1 VKFVGRNFNRATTKI
16 DENIINLSNLHVNT
30 LRISCFYV
38 YVLVIN
44 LGVDVKFRPTRELDL
59 HT

>member
-1 VKFVGRNFNRATTKI
+1 MKFVGRNFNRATTKI